1 MVDKLWEVLVVV
13 LVVVMRVQAEVVVAR
28 VAEVIS

>member
-1 MVDKLWEVLVVV
+1 MVDKLRQLLMVV
-13 LVVVMRVQAEVVVAR
+13 LVVVMRVQAEVMVAR